1 MSRYTM
7 SRANA
12 CGVFLLDG
20 DIVSIAAHDSLTD
33 EWRQEYP
40 RSNADLSFD
49 GVGGE
54 GRTRL

>member
-1 MSRYTM
+1 M

-49 GVGGE
+49 GVGGA